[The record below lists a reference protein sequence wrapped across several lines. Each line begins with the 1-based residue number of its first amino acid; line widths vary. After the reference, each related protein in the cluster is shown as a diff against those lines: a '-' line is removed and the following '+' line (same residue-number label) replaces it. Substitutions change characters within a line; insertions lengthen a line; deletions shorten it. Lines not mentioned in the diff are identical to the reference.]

1 MKRKVASEKKGGRK
15 SASTAEPEVVE
26 VLREIVEVHTAGSPV
41 EPGKLW
47 TNRSARAVSDE
58 LSEAGFSISA
68 NTVDRLLHEELDLGR
83 RQMAKTVAMG
93 ESKDRDAQ
101 FQRIAKLKKQYFRR
115 GWPVL
120 SIDTKKKELLGSF
133 FRKGTARTNGVV
145 RVYDHDFPSAADG
158 KVIPYG
164 VYDLAA
170 NEGFVLLATGA
181 DTAEL
186 ACDAIRRWWFR
197 LGCTQYADAGGI
209 LLLADCGGSNG
220 YRLPLFRE
228 RLCDVATR
236 LEVPIR
242 VAHLPPYCSKYN
254 PIDHRLFCHIG
265 RSLRGVVCRSVEG
278 VRDAIA
284 GTTTSTGL
292 RVVVETARRIYHS
305 GVKASKH
312 FLNDEP
318 IIRDN
323 HLPAFNYTT
332 PVQT

>member
-1 MKRKVASEKKGGRK
+1 MIETLRK
-15 SASTAEPEVVE
+15 
-26 VLREIVEVHTAGSPV
+26 IVEVHTAGSPV

-47 TNRSARAVSDE
+47 TNRSARALCGE
-58 LSEAGFSISA
+58 LREAGFAVSA
-68 NTVDRLLHEELDLGR
+68 NTVDRLLQEALDLGR
-83 RQMAKTVAMG
+83 RQMVKTLAMG
-93 ESKDRDAQ
+93 ENEDRDAQ
-101 FQRIAKLKKQYFRR
+101 FRRIAQLKARYFRR

-120 SIDTKKKELLGSF
+120 SIDTKKKELLGNF
-133 FRKGTARTNGVV
+133 FRRGTARTDGQV
-145 RVYDHDFPSAADG
+145 RVFDHDFPSAADG

-197 LGCTQYADAGGI
+197 LGRSRYADAGGI

-228 RLCDVATR
+228 RLCDVAQR
-236 LEVPIR
+236 LELPIR

-254 PIDHRLFCHIG
+254 PIDHRLFCHLG
-265 RSLRGVVCRSVEG
+265 RSLRGVICRSIEI
-278 VRDAIA
+278 VRDALA
-284 GTTTSTGL
+284 GTTTSKGL
-292 RVVVETARRIYHS
+292 RVVVETARRVYRRGIQ
-305 GVKASKH
+305 ATDE

-318 IIRDN
+318 IIRD
-323 HLPAFNYTT
+323 HQLPAFNYTA
-332 PVQT
+332 PVLS